1 MTDKAFTTGT
11 DVNDF
16 TVVCDLHNLYLK
28 PICKVHITVQISGL
42 SCIGSQGRCLSTW
55 EVSEKLRQL
64 CPSLLSPPTQLKV
77 TGATVEFVRFVVEL
91 DSKADVKRVIKAADS
106 QRIKLSGFPQAL
118 RVRAGEAPIDC
129 PRKHDWDAFFRDAR
143 DMDELL
149 PGERPDTVVVSKLP
163 VRWFA
168 KPGSSSKL
176 WPDPKVVEEVFQ
188 IFGKIRCIDIPM
200 LDPCQNPQ
208 LLPKLGLSVGIANAY
223 LAEFN
228 RTFMEEQDSVITYN
242 NNGFGKITPSSVKP
256 LVLGEDSQT
265 TNDSSSLS
273 FTAYIQY
280 AEYAGFAAAMEAL
293 RGKKLVHIPPG
304 KKCTESPCFSA
315 EITID
320 FDRSKHLSDYEVR
333 RRQAARAR
341 LEVGAEEEREKRK
354 AMEARRARAE
364 REAQELAAAQLAAER
379 AEEEARRLAR
389 REKRRLKAEERYL
402 RKRDALMRRK
412 FLLENRR
419 ALLATRRATA
429 IRLMSALLHLV
440 SKRFQEENK
449 WAAKCAEDQELV
461 RTNSIATQTTGK
473 FFSEKNKSPL
483 ERKPRQAF
491 GDDGPMREVD
501 AEKMRQSLLEKREQ
515 QLRQKLLSRRI
526 SASGCKPG

>member
-64 CPSLLSPPTQLKV
+64 S
-77 TGATVEFVRFVVEL
+77 TVEFVRFVVEL

-176 WPDPKVVEEVFQ
+176 WPDPK
-188 IFGKIRCIDIPM
+188 
-200 LDPCQNPQ
+200 
-208 LLPKLGLSVGIANAY
+208 
-223 LAEFN
+223 
-228 RTFMEEQDSVITYN
+228 
-242 NNGFGKITPSSVKP
+242 
-256 LVLGEDSQT
+256 DSQT

-315 EITID
+315 EITV
-320 FDRSKHLSDYEVR
+320 S
-333 RRQAARAR
+333 
-341 LEVGAEEEREKRK
+341 
-354 AMEARRARAE
+354 
-364 REAQELAAAQLAAER
+364 
-379 AEEEARRLAR
+379 
-389 REKRRLKAEERYL
+389 
-402 RKRDALMRRK
+402 
-412 FLLENRR
+412 
-419 ALLATRRATA
+419 
-429 IRLMSALLHLV
+429 LV
-440 SKRFQEENK
+440 HSVLFQ
-449 WAAKCAEDQELV
+449 
-461 RTNSIATQTTGK
+461 
-473 FFSEKNKSPL
+473 
-483 ERKPRQAF
+483 
-491 GDDGPMREVD
+491 VD
-501 AEKMRQSLLEKREQ
+501 AVHCNELGTV
-515 QLRQKLLSRRI
+515 I
-526 SASGCKPG
+526 WN